1 MQFCL
6 ILLKIFTA
14 QKERD
19 ASVFK
24 NLITATIATDCK
36 STRKIFVRIVK
47 SNGPKAVIFQAHG
60 ASFAQ
65 ILGGG
70 KWARFP
76 SLGSLQAVQK
86 HWFCLRLLC
95 EDPILS
101 PKNGRVLGGE
111 RRPHFLVIF
120 FTNYDEFFATFWVQK
135 SGLVLDWKDLSS

>member
-6 ILLKIFTA
+6 MPLQSFHGA
-14 QKERD
+14 ER
-19 ASVFK
+19 ARHVCVQ

-36 STRKIFVRIVK
+36 SIRKIFVQIVK

-70 KWARFP
+70 KWPRFP
-76 SLGSLQAVQK
+76 SLGCLQAAQK

-101 PKNGRVLGGE
+101 PKNGPVLGGE
-111 RRPHFLVIF
+111 KRHHFFVNFLKTTTSFLQHFGSRNRV
-120 FTNYDEFFATFWVQK
+120 
-135 SGLVLDWKDLSS
+135 